1 MDILDQLLGNF
12 LGISLTDS
20 SDDDESNTST
30 YSRDQSPMS
39 ETFSEGEPA
48 KKIFISQSQTG
59 ERVCHSKMDEERRGL
74 DRKMRSLDLRLGRGT
89 FFIYYNYILLYVSFK
104 VVFNLDIRNHPKNI

>member
-1 MDILDQLLGNF
+1 MDILDQLLANF

-74 DRKMRSLDLRLGRGT
+74 DRKMRSLDLRIGRGT
-89 FFIYYNYILLYVSFK
+89 FFIYYNYIFYYIFHLKLCST
-104 VVFNLDIRNHPKNI
+104 